1 MSLVVADSSPIRYL
15 LVCGAIEI
23 IPELYGNL
31 VIPSNVIR
39 ELSHTLAP
47 VEVRRWASALPAWA
61 SVQTAAQLDPASQL
75 GLGEREAIALAI
87 EIKAEQLL
95 LDDRAARRVA
105 MLHGLLVAGTI
116 GVLEKASER
125 NLVDLLSVFGKLRQT
140 NFRWEERIFREA
152 LQRQAARQALRRDR
166 EIGR

>member
-1 MSLVVADSSPIRYL
+1 M
-15 LVCGAIEI
+15 
-23 IPELYGNL
+23 
-31 VIPSNVIR
+31 
-39 ELSHTLAP
+39 T
-47 VEVRRWASALPAWA
+47 VR
-61 SVQTAAQLDPASQL
+61 
-75 GLGEREAIALAI
+75 
-87 EIKAEQLL
+87 
-95 LDDRAARRVA
+95 ARRVA
-105 MLHGLLVAGTI
+105 MQHGLLVAGTI